1 VRINDDRSLAQ
12 PLEVHGAALP
22 GKDWTTYELRH
33 SFVSL
38 VSDQLGDLRKVAD
51 LAGHADTKTTEGYR
65 HTVRAALPHAVDAWD
80 RLLGR
85 ASQVLGGDCLVVS
98 ISTPICSSS
107 GTVSTTVLPL
117 IRAWGRGHA

>member
-80 RLLGR
+80 RCWGAR
-85 ASQVLGGDCLVVS
+85 ARCWVAIVL
-98 ISTPICSSS
+98 SSRS
-107 GTVSTTVLPL
+107 RRRSA
-117 IRAWGRGHA
+117 RAAAR